1 MNVTTNQEDMKTTKQ
16 VTFFPDFYYILAM
29 DSGFIS
35 EEVIV
40 DLADF
45 FKVFGDATRLKILF
59 FLEEED
65 EVSVSSIAERLN
77 MSQSAISQQLKVLRQ
92 SRLVKFRK
100 DGKNVYYRLCDDHIN
115 KILTLGSEH
124 YKELL

>member
-1 MNVTTNQEDMKTTKQ
+1 MQNEN
-16 VTFFPDFYYILAM
+16 
-29 DSGFIS
+29 IS

-59 FLEEED
+59 YLVEES
-65 EVSVSSIAERLN
+65 EVSVSSIAERLS

-100 DGKNVYYRLCDDHIN
+100 DGKNSYYRLCDEHIN
-115 KILTLGSEH
+115 KILTLGMEH